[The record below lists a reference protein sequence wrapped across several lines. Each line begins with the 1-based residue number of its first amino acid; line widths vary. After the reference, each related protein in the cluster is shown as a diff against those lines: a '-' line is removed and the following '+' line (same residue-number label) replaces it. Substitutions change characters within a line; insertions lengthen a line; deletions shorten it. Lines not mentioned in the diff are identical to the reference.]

1 MTYSL
6 GKKIK
11 PINDFTI
18 SERLRVTFKLFSFK
32 GNEKQLPLFTV
43 FQSRDLTPLG
53 RLTQKSG

>member
-1 MTYSL
+1 L